1 MAVDLSGRLADS
13 LARLGTETAFSV
25 LARAKELEREGRDVI
40 HLEIGEPDFATPAH
54 ICDAATA
61 ALRAGHTHY
70 CPSAGL
76 PELRET
82 AAEYLSR
89 TRGIAVRPEN
99 VLVAN
104 GAKPF
109 LFFGVL
115 ATCNPGDEVVYP
127 DPGFPIYESAINWV
141 GATPVPLP
149 LHEERDFVF
158 DPAEL
163 EARLSPRTKL
173 VILNSPQNPT
183 GGVAGREDLVAA
195 ARLIEQT
202 DAWVLSDEVYSEMLY
217 DGEFASIASEPGLL
231 ERTILLDGFSK
242 TFAMTGWRCGYAAV
256 PEPLVDPLVR
266 FFVNSTS
273 CVPPFVQLAG
283 IAALEGPMDDVA
295 AMMAEFRARR
305 TVVVE
310 GLNELP
316 GVSCRMPRGAFY
328 AFPNVAGTGFGA
340 DELARRLLD
349 EAGVAVLAGSAFG
362 QVGRDNLRLS
372 YANSQENLAR
382 ALERMRAFLADS
394 TPQEVAPVH

>member
-1 MAVDLSGRLADS
+1 MATEQNLQLAAS
-13 LARLGTETAFSV
+13 LERLGTETAFSV
-25 LARAKELEREGRDVI
+25 LARAKELERQGQDVI
-40 HLEIGEPDFATPAH
+40 HLEIGEPDFDTPAH
-54 ICDAATA
+54 ICDAAA
-61 ALRAGHTHY
+61 AAIRAGQTHY

-76 PELRET
+76 IELRE
-82 AAEYLSR
+82 AAADYLGR
-89 TRGIAVRPEN
+89 TRGIAVQPDN

-109 LFFGVL
+109 LFFTIL
-115 ATCNPGDEVVYP
+115 ATCDPGDEVIYP

-141 GATPVPLP
+141 GATPVALP

-163 EARLSPRTKL
+163 EARLSPRTRL

-183 GGVAGREDLVAA
+183 GGAAGREDFAAA
-195 ARLIEQT
+195 ARLIGET
-202 DAWVLSDEVYSEMLY
+202 GAWVLSDEVYSEMLY
-217 DGEFASIASEPGLL
+217 DGEFASIASEPGMP

-256 PEPLVDPLVR
+256 PDALVDPLVR

-283 IAALEGPMDDVA
+283 VAALEGPMDTVD

-305 TVVVE
+305 ALVVE
-310 GLNELP
+310 GLNALP

-328 AFPNVAGTGFGA
+328 AFPNVTGTGFDA
-340 DELARRLLD
+340 DDLARLLLD
-349 EAGVAVLAGSAFG
+349 ETGVAVLAGSAFG
-362 QVGRDNLRLS
+362 RVGAGNLRLS
-372 YANSQENLAR
+372 YANSRENLTR
-382 ALERMRAFLADS
+382 ALDRIGAFL
-394 TPQEVAPVH
+394 EEAPR

>member
-1 MAVDLSGRLADS
+1 MAVDQRTRLADS
-13 LARLGTETAFSV
+13 LSRLGTETAFSV
-25 LARAKELEREGRDVI
+25 LARARQLEREGHDII
-40 HLEIGEPDFATPAH
+40 HLEIVEPDFDTPAH
-54 ICDAATA
+54 ICEAGAAA
-61 ALRAGHTHY
+61 IHAGHTHY

-76 PELRET
+76 IELREA

-89 TRGIAVRPEN
+89 TRGVSIRTDD

-109 LFFGVL
+109 LFFGIL
-115 ATCNPGDEVVYP
+115 ATCNPGDEVIYP
-127 DPGFPIYESAINWV
+127 DPGFPIYESAINWA

-158 DPAEL
+158 DPTEL
-163 EARLSPRTKL
+163 EARLSARTKL

-183 GGVAGREDLVAA
+183 GGVAAREELAAA
-195 ARLIEQT
+195 ARLIGET

-217 DGEFASIASEPGLL
+217 EGEFASIASEPGML

-256 PEPLVDPLVR
+256 PQPLVDPLVR

-283 IAALEGPMDDVA
+283 VAALQGPMDDVV
-295 AMMAEFRARR
+295 AMMAEFRVRR
-305 TVVVE
+305 ALVVE
-310 GLNELP
+310 GLNSLP

-328 AFPNVAGTGFGA
+328 AFPNVAATGFDA
-340 DELARRLLD
+340 DELAQRLLD

-372 YANSQENLAR
+372 YANSQANLGA
-382 ALERMRAFLADS
+382 ALERMRAFLTADGRL
-394 TPQEVAPVH
+394 